1 MDTSGISR
9 LRTRLVTW
17 LPLGVLLVA
26 AACQQLADANQVTN
40 PPSTPGGGSTSA
52 PVFSAQA
59 TIGELG
65 NTLDSGPARVRI
77 RLVTDSL
84 VASRIVVLRSS
95 QMTSD
100 ERIVARVT
108 AVVMG
113 PTADTLTLAIGGLK
127 VVLDSSTR
135 LRGEHLWGEEGE
147 GEHHGHD
154 RRGHHRVANLAE
166 FATRLQAALAA
177 GRRPFIEARR
187 PAPASPQAPTDGAF
201 VARTIRF
208 GDAHDGTLIALNV
221 DSANFSTNAT
231 PPPDGWL
238 TVLGLAIEIRP
249 TTTIRTDLPRATG
262 SLEFADTVSAVDTA
276 AHTVTLLDGTV
287 LRFILG
293 SEIEHG
299 ASAGDPASL
308 ADVAAALAAS
318 KTVLAQ
324 GRGVLET
331 ATPPQFIVIEV
342 EFHLLQ

>member
-26 AACQQLADANQVTN
+26 AACQSMPDANQVTN
-40 PPSTPGGGSTSA
+40 PPSAPGGGSTGA
-52 PVFSAQA
+52 VFSAQA
-59 TIGELG
+59 TIGDLG
-65 NTLDSGPARVRI
+65 NTLDSGPVRVRI
-77 RLVTDSL
+77 RLVADSL
-84 VASRIVVLRSS
+84 VASRIVVQRSR
-95 QMTSD
+95 QLTSD

-108 AVVMG
+108 AVVTG
-113 PTADTLTLAIGGLK
+113 PLADTLTLAIGGLK
-127 VVLDSSTR
+127 VVLDTTTQ

-154 RRGHHRVANLAE
+154 RRGHHHVANLAE

-177 GRRPFIEARR
+177 GRQPFVEARR
-187 PAPASPQAPTDGAF
+187 PAPASPQAPTDSAF

-208 GDAHDGTLIALNV
+208 GDGDDGTLIAMNV

-231 PPPDGWL
+231 PPPDGWI
-238 TVLGLAIEIRP
+238 TVLGRAIEIRS

-262 SLEFADTVSAVDTA
+262 SLEFADTVATVDTA
-276 AHTVTLLDGTV
+276 AHTVTLVDGTV

-299 ASAGDPASL
+299 GGAGDPASL
-308 ADVAAALAAS
+308 ADLAAALAAS
-318 KTVLAQ
+318 KTVVAQ

-331 ATPPQFIVIEV
+331 ATPPEFIVIEV
-342 EFHLLQ
+342 EFHLTP